1 MGCPLYLK
9 QEKSPLWDA
18 EMAVKMDARDTVH
31 VIVCMS
37 VRIIAQEHAKDAKEV
52 AEVIV
57 LATVKRPAKVVAKTH
72 VVVVAL
78 IHAQEAQNNRECRKP
93 YRVGENL

>member
-1 MGCPLYLK
+1 
-9 QEKSPLWDA
+9 
-18 EMAVKMDARDTVH
+18 MAVKMDARDAVH

-57 LATVKRPAKVVAKTH
+57 LATVKGPAKVVAKTH
-72 VVVVAL
+72 VVVAVL
-78 IHAQEAQNNRECRKP
+78 IPVQEAQNNSPPKKILIE
-93 YRVGENL
+93 